1 MQLVII
7 SLSPHFS
14 NTSFSIFVLSC
25 LVLSYL
31 VFSCLAFSCLVLSC
45 LVLSLFLQFD
55 SMLCNVV
62 LCYIYIIL
70 FFVHTVGR
78 FSFSHLFLMFLPLVI
93 ILSFSPILYFTPL
106 FSLFLSLSDPSS
118 SFHCSQELQSVQSFS
133 YFQRQAMLT

>member
-14 NTSFSIFVLSC
+14 NTFFSIFVLFCLILSS
-25 LVLSYL
+25 LVLS
-31 VFSCLAFSCLVLSC
+31 CLFLSC

-78 FSFSHLFLMFLPLVI
+78 FSFSHLFLMFLLLVI

>member
-25 LVLSYL
+25 FVLSCLVLSFL
-31 VFSCLAFSCLVLSC
+31 ILSC

-70 FFVHTVGR
+70 FFIHTVGR

-133 YFQRQAMLT
+133 YSQRQAMLT